1 MSETIATFV
10 FFIIIIL
17 LPLLSFLIYLKYKKA
32 LKELAKTKKIL
43 EESQKIRGIQVKAR
57 TRQLKEQA
65 ETLGEENVE
74 KTRVLRERLEELE
87 KFHRLTVGR
96 ELKMIMLKKEVK
108 KMEARLRETILEF
121 EKNAKFSNKKRSR

>member
-1 MSETIATFV
+1 M
-10 FFIIIIL
+10 
-17 LPLLSFLIYLKYKKA
+17 
-32 LKELAKTKKIL
+32 
-43 EESQKIRGIQVKAR
+43 EESKKVQGIQVKAK

-65 ETLGEENVE
+65 ETLGEENIE
-74 KTRVLRERLEELE
+74 KTRALRERLKELE

>member
-10 FFIIIIL
+10 FFIIIVL

-32 LKELAKTKKIL
+32 LKELEKTKKIL
-43 EESQKIRGIQVKAR
+43 EESKKVQGIQVKAR

-65 ETLGEENVE
+65 ETLGEENIE
-74 KTRVLRERLEELE
+74 KTRALRERLKELE

-96 ELKMIMLKKEVK
+96 ELKMITLKKEVK
-108 KMEARLRETILEF
+108 KMEAQLREANLEF
-121 EKNAKFSNKKRSR
+121 KKNAKSSNKKRNR